1 MRPTHKF
8 QVKPVLPT
16 VLDPLKRL
24 AHNLYW
30 DWNVAGKSL
39 FIRLDPDLWHSTNHN
54 PVAMLGRI
62 SQARYDA
69 LAQDAGFLSHM
80 ERAIAE
86 LDHYLD
92 SRSWYKEHRNNTPD
106 KSSKECY
113 AYFCAEYGLTYSLPI
128 YSGGLGILAGDHLKS
143 ASDLGLPL
151 VAVGLLYQEGYFAQ
165 YLNTDGWQQERY
177 PINDFYNMPLH
188 REKNPDGSDII
199 IEVEYPGR
207 IVYARVWR
215 VDVGTVPLYLLDTNI
230 DLNPNPYDHDITD
243 ELYGG
248 DKDLR
253 IHQEIML
260 GIGGVRML
268 EKLGYKPTTYH
279 LNEGHSAF
287 LILERIRKLMQ
298 EEGLTFAEARQFA
311 KSTQVF
317 TTHTPVSAGFDLF
330 PVDQALHYVGHYA
343 GHFGLSNDQFLGLG
357 RENTGDLGSPFSMA
371 ALALKTSSFI
381 NGVSKLHGEV
391 SRKMFGHLWQDLPI
405 EEVPITAITNGIHAR
420 SVTADSTQAIYDR
433 YLGNDW
439 DQVPPDAPIWEKVDD
454 IPNEELWRN
463 HEKLRSDLVVFIR
476 RHLADH
482 LLDQGATDIAIKK
495 IKQVLDPKALTIGFA
510 RRFATYKR
518 ANLFLYDIQ
527 RIKKI
532 ILGNPD
538 RPVQFV
544 IAGKAHP
551 KDTPGKELIRE
562 IIRIVRAEE
571 LEDHVVFLPNYSI
584 YIARKMVAGCDIWL
598 NTPRRPREASGT
610 SGMKAA
616 VNGLPNLSILDG
628 WWDEADYRRTGW
640 AIGQGEE
647 YEDPDFQDLFEAG
660 ALYELL
666 EEEIVPL
673 FYERNQFDVP
683 EQWVKKMKDAIR
695 LNCPMFNTSR
705 MLSDYATQAYFSTSD
720 RHFELSANHYE
731 ATKALSAWKQH
742 LFERWYDI
750 QILAFEATAKPIINT
765 HEAVPVKVV
774 LDLAGLSPESIQV
787 EIYQGML
794 DDQNEII
801 AGTSQVMAFQSFNEH
816 NQAIY
821 YGETHFQYSGHQGMA
836 LRILPKHPH
845 LSSAYEPRL
854 IRWA

>member
-1 MRPTHKF
+1 MKPTHKF
-8 QVKPVLPT
+8 QVKPVLPS
-16 VLDPLKRL
+16 VLEPLRRL
-24 AHNLYW
+24 AYNIYW
-30 DWNVAGKSL
+30 DWNVSGKSL
-39 FIRLDPDLWHSTNHN
+39 FMRLDPELWHSTNHN

-62 SQARYDA
+62 SQSRFET
-69 LAQDAGFLSHM
+69 LAADSGFIAHM

-86 LDHYLD
+86 LDQYLNN
-92 SRSWYKEHRNNTPD
+92 RSWYQEHRGDRQNKD
-106 KSSKECY
+106 CY
-113 AYFCAEYGLTYSLPI
+113 AYFCAEYGLTYALPI

-188 REKNPDGSDII
+188 CEKNPDGSDII

-207 IVYARVWR
+207 MVYARVWR
-215 VDVGTVPLYLLDTNI
+215 VDVGTIPLYLLDTNI
-230 DLNPNPYDHDITD
+230 DLNPSPYDHDITD

-253 IHQEIML
+253 IHQEMML

-287 LILERIRKLMQ
+287 LILERIHRLMQ
-298 EEGLTFAEARQFA
+298 DQGLSFREARQFA

-330 PVDQALHYVGHYA
+330 PVDTALHYVGHYA
-343 GHFGLSNDQFLGLG
+343 GKFGLSNDQFLGLG
-357 RENTGDLGSPFSMA
+357 RENTGALDSPFSMA
-371 ALALKTSSFI
+371 ALALKNSSFI
-381 NGVSKLHGEV
+381 NGVSRLHGHV
-391 SRKMFGHLWQDLPI
+391 SRQMFGHLWKDLPLD
-405 EEVPITAITNGIHAR
+405 EVPITAITNGVHAR
-420 SVTADSTQAIYDR
+420 SVAADTTQALYDR
-433 YLGNDW
+433 YLGAKW
-439 DQVPPDAPIWEKVDD
+439 DELPPEDPIWQKVED

-463 HEKLRSDLVVFIR
+463 HEKQRSDLVFFVR
-476 RHLADH
+476 QHLAAH

-495 IKQVLDPKALTIGFA
+495 IKQVLDPKTLTIGFA

-518 ANLFLYDIQ
+518 ANLFLYDIK

-538 RPVQFV
+538 RQVQFV

-562 IIRIVRAEE
+562 ILRVVREE
-571 LEDHVVFLPNYSI
+571 GLEQHVVFLPNYSI
-584 YIARKMVAGCDIWL
+584 YIARQMVAGCDVWL

-628 WWDEADYRRTGW
+628 WWDEADYSRTGW
-640 AIGQGEE
+640 AIGQGEDYSDE
-647 YEDPDFQDLFEAG
+647 DFQDLVEAS

-673 FYERNQFDVP
+673 FYERDQFNVP
-683 EQWVKKMKDAIR
+683 EGWVKKMKDAIR

-705 MLSDYATQAYFSTSD
+705 MLSDYATRAYFPTSD
-720 RHFELSANHYE
+720 RHLAMSVDNYAATRQLS
-731 ATKALSAWKQH
+731 TWKNQ

-750 QILAFEATAKPIINT
+750 RVLAFEAAAQPIIDIN
-765 HEAVPVKVV
+765 EAVPINVV
-774 LDLAGLSPESIQV
+774 LDLAGLSPDSIEVQV
-787 EIYQGML
+787 YLGVI
-794 DDQNEII
+794 DDRDMIVSGDAQTLQFHSLND
-801 AGTSQVMAFQSFNEH
+801 SQQAVYHGEVQFQC
-816 NQAIY
+816 
-821 YGETHFQYSGHQGMA
+821 SGHQGMS
-836 LRILPKHPH
+836 LRILPNHP
-845 LSSAYEPRL
+845 LLANAFEPRL
-854 IRWA
+854 VRWA